1 MRMGKPSP
9 LGSCF
14 LGRVLRRRA
23 AGEVGIPAATTR
35 ARPRAPGSR
44 SIAAMR
50 NCRHNRAPWPRPR
63 PRRSWRATLS
73 FACVRV
79 AGAALLLLPA
89 AAAYAPGGAAE
100 PHGRRHGRDADASN
114 QTAPAAAAAPPLSAE
129 KGQTLRGRARAWLA
143 DPTAVAAQ
151 GPIAAWDTREETNLS
166 AIFVDA
172 AEFNEGLNTCV
183 LTFAVWR
190 ARLLSLGVGSI

>member
-1 MRMGKPSP
+1 MGKPSP

-114 QTAPAAAAAPPLSAE
+114 QTTPPGARRSSRWYVYLVGSCSLSTPRLAPRSCAGVAAGACALWR
-129 KGQTLRGRARAWLA
+129 GQYNVGG
-143 DPTAVAAQ
+143 AVAAH
-151 GPIAAWDTREETNLS
+151 IC
-166 AIFVDA
+166 
-172 AEFNEGLNTCV
+172 EFICV
-183 LTFAVWR
+183 GVVS
-190 ARLLSLGVGSI
+190 SLGGS

>member
-1 MRMGKPSP
+1 MFISAQCLSSIPN
-9 LGSCF
+9 L
-14 LGRVLRRRA
+14 VL
-23 AGEVGIPAATTR
+23 
-35 ARPRAPGSR
+35 
-44 SIAAMR
+44 
-50 NCRHNRAPWPRPR
+50 C
-63 PRRSWRATLS
+63 
-73 FACVRV
+73 
-79 AGAALLLLPA
+79 ALHWSLA
-89 AAAYAPGGAAE
+89 
-100 PHGRRHGRDADASN
+100 
-114 QTAPAAAAAPPLSAE
+114 
-129 KGQTLRGRARAWLA
+129 LA